1 MAKDDYTF
9 PRIVVLPEV
18 PVAVQPSRLYCREA
32 GKAPIFT
39 PVQESSGESR
49 IKRSRRREQEATLA
63 LIPKPLHEHIN
74 SAFPANVC
82 LVATVLPNGFAQ
94 VSPRGSTMV
103 YDDEHLALWERG
115 KGSVNASL
123 TDGTKVTIFL
133 RKIALRES
141 GLLPKGGIARF
152 YGTAKIHNS
161 GPVYEEIWKRLIQP
175 EKDRDPQKNG
185 FGVLVKVEHA
195 EDLDGKP
202 LDIK

>member
-1 MAKDDYTF
+1 M
-9 PRIVVLPEV
+9 VVLPEV
-18 PVAVQPSRLYCREA
+18 LVAVHPSRLYCRDA

-49 IKRSRRREQEATLA
+49 IKRSRRREQEPTLA

-82 LVATVLPNGFAQ
+82 LVATVLPKGFAQ

-185 FGVLVKVEHA
+185 FGVLIKVEHA